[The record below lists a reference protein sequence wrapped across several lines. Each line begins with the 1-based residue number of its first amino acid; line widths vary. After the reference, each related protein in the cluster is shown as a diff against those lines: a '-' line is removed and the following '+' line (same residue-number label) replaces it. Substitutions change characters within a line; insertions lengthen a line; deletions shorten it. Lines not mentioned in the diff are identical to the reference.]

1 MLTNTFE
8 INPRSDIKLELIM
21 VLSPFSSFWFC
32 SSFFMFA
39 KIKESKVRKSLNI
52 FLWFPYFGAKTV
64 IGGQKSV
71 RATAF
76 SCKQVLVLRVE
87 LQRESIK
94 LHMRTEEIQNTKENS
109 EPIVFKKRT

>member
-8 INPRSDIKLELIM
+8 INPRSDIKLELM

-39 KIKESKVRKSLNI
+39 KNKRIKSSKSFNI

-94 LHMRTEEIQNTKENS
+94 LHMRTKEVQNAKENS
-109 EPIVFKKRT
+109 EPIVFKKRM